1 MVRSLGD
8 ASPRTSVDSL
18 KLTIERQ
25 VELPGMIAEIRDY
38 DWSNQDV
45 LVATSEHI
53 CFTQTLATGRQPQLI
68 KWKVPGSRRFITV
81 GSAGVAPAM
90 TPIEVRRDPDHIRAF
105 ILHVAPPTFHRI
117 TGLPT
122 DWYDEKLM
130 LRLNNQGFAAVRLLD
145 EMAEELL
152 SPEALS
158 KPLVEA
164 LATTF
169 LIRFGRIVQCEWGR
183 HGSGLSDWQMKRVR
197 ELIDTRPANQLDI
210 GRLAA
215 ACGISGRH
223 LMRGF
228 KATTGMT
235 VHRYIE
241 QVRMDRAKR
250 LLSTTRLSLE
260 VIAGEVGFASGSHM
274 SSAFVRAQGMPPS
287 VFRQQFHRQDINRP
301 GTPAP
306 APSDLLR

>member
-1 MVRSLGD
+1 MASLCPE
-8 ASPRTSVDSL
+8 PRLNVDSL

-25 VELPGMIAEIRDY
+25 VEISGMIAEIRNY
-38 DWSNQDV
+38 DWSNQHA

-53 CFTQTLATGRQPQLI
+53 CFTRTLATQRQPQLI

-90 TPIEVRRDPDHIRAF
+90 TQIEVRREPDHIRAF
-105 ILHVAPPTFHRI
+105 ILHVEPATFHRI
-117 TGLPT
+117 TGLPA
-122 DWYDEKLM
+122 DWYGERLM
-130 LRLNNQGFAAVRLLD
+130 LRLNNEGFAAVRLLD

-152 SPEALS
+152 SRETPS
-158 KPLVEA
+158 QPLIGA

-169 LIRFGRIVQCEWGR
+169 LIRFGRIVRSEWER
-183 HGSGLSDWQMKRVR
+183 TGSGLSDWQMKRVR
-197 ELIDTRPANQLDI
+197 ELIDTRPANQLGI
-210 GRLAA
+210 GMLAE

-228 KATTGMT
+228 KAATGMT

-250 LLSTTRLSLE
+250 LLSTTHLPLE

-287 VFRQQFHRQDINRP
+287 VFRQQFHRQRVNRT
-301 GTPAP
+301 GTPAL
-306 APSDLLR
+306 AP

>member
-1 MVRSLGD
+1 M
-8 ASPRTSVDSL
+8 ASTQPDGFPRLSVDTL

-25 VELPGMIAEIRDY
+25 VEIPGMIAEIRNY
-38 DWSNQDV
+38 DWSKQDV

-53 CFTQTLATGRQPQLI
+53 CFTQTLMTDRQPRLI
-68 KWKVPGSRRFITV
+68 KWKVPGARRFITV

-90 TPIEVRRDPDHIRAF
+90 TPIEVRREPDQVRAF
-105 ILHVAPPTFHRI
+105 ILRVEPAAFHRI
-117 TGLPT
+117 TGLPS

-130 LRLNNQGFAAVRLLD
+130 LRLNNEGFSAVRLLD

-152 SPEALS
+152 SPTTPSQALI
-158 KPLVEA
+158 EA

-169 LIRFGRIVQCEWGR
+169 LIRFGRIVRCEWGR
-183 HGSGLSDWQMKRVR
+183 TGSGLSEWQMKRVR

-210 GRLAA
+210 DGLAA

-228 KATTGMT
+228 KAATGMT

-241 QVRMDRAKR
+241 QVRMERAKR
-250 LLSTTRLSLE
+250 LLSTTRMSLG

-274 SSAFVRAQGMPPS
+274 SSAFVRSQGMPPS
-287 VFRQQFHRQDINRP
+287 VFRQQFHSRP
-301 GTPAP
+301 
-306 APSDLLR
+306 LN